1 MLRLLLV
8 SMPEQLPLRLLTG
21 SLVLKANEIGPWL
34 VGHTIEEIERELI
47 LDTLAY
53 HYGNRSRAASVLGI
67 SIRTL
72 RNKIN
77 EFALLGI
84 AVPKPG
90 QPRITEPAPLV
101 PMPQEHSQ

>member
-1 MLRLLLV
+1 MPGLLLISV
-8 SMPEQLPLRLLTG
+8 PEHLPVRLPAA
-21 SLVLKANEIGPWL
+21 SHVLKANEIVPWL

-53 HYGNRSRAASVLGI
+53 HCGNRSRAASVLGI

-77 EFALLGI
+77 EYAALGI